1 MFAAVTDIFATAQL
15 IFGAAL
21 AVGLLFFAHRFFGW
35 RGVAAGLIA
44 LATLGLYRKGRA
56 DGRTQVIEKEAE
68 HAEEVVREA
77 NDARTDARRR
87 DADPERLRVDDGFKR
102 P

>member
-1 MFAAVTDIFATAQL
+1 MFADIFQTAQL
-15 IFGAAL
+15 VFGIAL
-21 AVGLLFFAHRFFGW
+21 AVALLFFAHRFFGW

-56 DGRTQVIEKEAE
+56 DGRTQTHEKEAE

-77 NDARTDARRR
+77 DDARSDARRR
-87 DADPERLRVDDGFKR
+87 DADPDKLRDDDGFKR
-102 P
+102 R